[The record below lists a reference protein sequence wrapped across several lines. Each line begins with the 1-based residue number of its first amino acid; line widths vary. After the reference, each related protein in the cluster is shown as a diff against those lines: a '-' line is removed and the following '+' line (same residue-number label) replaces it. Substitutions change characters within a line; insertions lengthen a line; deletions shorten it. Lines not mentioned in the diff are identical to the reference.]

1 MPFRFDRLT
10 IKAQEAVQR
19 GIELAASRGNPQA
32 TAVHL
37 LQSLLAERDGIVGP
51 LLEKIGVD
59 RIHLERIAEAELLH
73 LPKISGGAQPQPDQ
87 DLIKIF
93 EAASTEADAMK
104 DEFVSTDHLLL
115 ALVKTPSKAKN
126 VLSLGAVDEKQFLSG
141 LQA

>member
-93 EAASTEADAMK
+93 EAASVQQPLMNIE
-104 DEFVSTDHLLL
+104 
-115 ALVKTPSKAKN
+115 N
-126 VLSLGAVDEKQFLSG
+126 I
-141 LQA
+141 